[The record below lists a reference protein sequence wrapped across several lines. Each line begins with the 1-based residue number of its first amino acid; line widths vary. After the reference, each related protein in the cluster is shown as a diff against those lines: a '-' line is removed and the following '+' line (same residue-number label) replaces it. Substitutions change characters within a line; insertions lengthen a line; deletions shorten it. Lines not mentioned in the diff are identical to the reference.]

1 MEQGGLGSG
10 LADSAGDMTRMR
22 PIWQA
27 EQIDAK
33 SRGEAGTTFD
43 AWLKAN
49 GGNAG
54 ALPRV

>member
-10 LADSAGDMTRMR
+10 LADSAGDVKRMQ

-33 SRGEAGTTFD
+33 SRGEPGTPFHI
-43 AWLKAN
+43 WLKAN